1 LSINISNKEYY
12 RPWSVNSSFANPW
25 DRQYINVDFCKYESR
40 RIANVHHWVNA
51 FNKAET
57 GSKLESVEIYC
68 ISIKMNQ
75 YFRFKKVFLEKYEGY
90 KVIGLSALYNSLQEP
105 ILAIVEETKVPADNS
120 LIDIV
125 ESKKRRVM
133 DGKTIEPLDFIEI
146 SEYNLLPPDKVL
158 VDVPV
163 ENNYA
168 AKIIS
173 ENLIDHPI
181 TTLALQ
187 APLISSPLVHG
198 ELGGI
203 GLTSFTDRAGFNE
216 EVVSTL
222 IKALPP
228 FYSSLN
234 PSKTTVEGRL
244 IQVRRGLS
252 YRVSEKIPNS
262 KHRVEGITRDSKFNI
277 ASRNRMNF
285 NGEYSILSNFNYDYN
300 SSNESLFK
308 NVESFG
314 RTEVFLPYHLDNQ
327 IDKNGLKRFS
337 QSITEDFWLQIAH
350 ARQLVPRV
358 SELSNLDVKYE
369 NHLKGDF
376 DVLVTGLGDNQTK
389 KSMVNLLVGQNM
401 VSLTKNARA
410 LARSEGTERVQEH
423 HFRKSRDIIRDT
435 FYEFWENPGLND
447 AKKKLELSKNLM
459 TIAIRTV
466 LSNKPPLQIDEIWK
480 NIRRT
485 FPEKHFDE
493 LFRHLEG
500 LRLGGMVSMN
510 RNGGYSSLF

>member
-1 LSINISNKEYY
+1 MNK
-12 RPWSVNSSFANPW
+12 
-25 DRQYINVDFCKYESR
+25 
-40 RIANVHHWVNA
+40 
-51 FNKAET
+51 
-57 GSKLESVEIYC
+57 
-68 ISIKMNQ
+68 

-181 TTLALQ
+181 TTFALQ

-203 GLTSFTDRAGFNE
+203 GLTSFTGRAGFNE

-222 IKALPP
+222 IGALPP
-228 FYSSLN
+228 FYSSIN
-234 PSKTTVEGRL
+234 PPKTTVEGRL

-314 RTEVFLPYHLDNQ
+314 RTEVFLPYHLDYH
-327 IDKNGLKRFS
+327 IDKSDLKRFT
-337 QSITEDFWLQIAH
+337 QAITEDFWLQIAH

-358 SELSNLDVKYE
+358 SESSNLEVKYE

-389 KSMVNLLVGQNM
+389 KSMVNLLVDQNM
-401 VSLTKNARA
+401 VSLIKNAKA

-423 HFRKSRDIIRDT
+423 HFRKSRDIIVDT
-435 FYEFWENPGLND
+435 FYEFWEKPGLNY
-447 AKKKLELSKNLM
+447 AKEKLKHSKNLM

-466 LSNKPPLQIDEIWK
+466 LSNKPPLQIDEIWTK
-480 NIRRT
+480 IRPN
-485 FPEKHFDE
+485 FPEKRFND
-493 LFRHLEG
+493 LFLHLEG
-500 LRLGGMVSMN
+500 LKLGSMVFRN
-510 RNGGYSSLF
+510 RNGGYSLF

>member
-1 LSINISNKEYY
+1 MTINISNKEYY

-25 DRQYINVDFCKYESR
+25 DRQYLNVDFCKYESR
-40 RIANVHHWVNA
+40 RIKNVHHWVNA

-68 ISIKMNQ
+68 ISIKMNK

-120 LIDIV
+120 LIEII
-125 ESKKRRVM
+125 ESKKRRIM

-181 TTLALQ
+181 TTFALQ

-203 GLTSFTDRAGFNE
+203 GLTSFTGRAGFNE

-222 IKALPP
+222 IGALPP
-228 FYSSLN
+228 FYSSIN
-234 PSKTTVEGRL
+234 PPKTTVEGRL

-262 KHRVEGITRDSKFNI
+262 KHWVEGITRDSKFNI

-285 NGEYSILSNFNYDYN
+285 NGEYSILSNFNY
-300 SSNESLFK
+300 SSNESVFRS
-308 NVESFG
+308 VESFG
-314 RTEVFLPYHLDNQ
+314 RTEVFLPYHLDYH
-327 IDKNGLKRFS
+327 IDKSDLKRFT
-337 QSITEDFWLQIAH
+337 QAITEDFWLQIAH

-358 SELSNLDVKYE
+358 SESSNLEVKYE

-389 KSMVNLLVGQNM
+389 KSMVNLLVDQNM
-401 VSLTKNARA
+401 VSLIKNAKA

-423 HFRKSRDIIRDT
+423 HFRKSRDIIVDT
-435 FYEFWENPGLND
+435 FYEFWEKPGLNY
-447 AKKKLELSKNLM
+447 AKEKLKHSKNLM

-466 LSNKPPLQIDEIWK
+466 LSNKPPLQIDELWK
-480 NIRRT
+480 KVSPN
-485 FPEKHFDE
+485 FPEKRFND
-493 LFRHLEG
+493 LFLHLEG
-500 LRLGGMVSMN
+500 LRSGFMVFKDS
-510 RNGGYSSLF
+510 NGGYSSLF